1 MKIHTK
7 TIYVMLSK
15 SDTLTAKILYRITKA
30 PYNHVSISLEEDLS
44 VSYSFARRWKYY
56 PWIGGFIRETPY
68 TGVFG
73 RFPKTEIVAIPFHVT
88 EAQYEGIQARLAS
101 MYVKRKRYHYDW
113 IGVFLV
119 LFRKKWRRKYHY
131 FCSDFVKDL
140 LVDFEVIKE
149 GDLPY
154 IVRPNDFLI
163 AYGKDKIYEGE
174 LRNFT
179 PLQIENKEQEQT
191 A

>member
-1 MKIHTK
+1 MEIHTK

-15 SDTLTAKILYRITKA
+15 SDTVTAKILHRITKA

-73 RFPKTEIVAIPFHVT
+73 RFPQTQIAVIPFAVT
-88 EAQYEGIQARLAS
+88 ETQYEGIKARLAS
-101 MYVKRKRYHYDW
+101 MYAKRKRYHYDW
-113 IGVFLV
+113 IGLFLV
-119 LFRKKWRRKYHY
+119 LFKKKWKRKYHY
-131 FCSDFVKDL
+131 FCSDFVKET
-140 LVDFEVIKE
+140 LVDFGVIA
-149 GDLPY
+149 GDELPY
-154 IVRPNDFLI
+154 IVKPYDFLI
-163 AYGKDKIYEGE
+163 AYGERKMYEGK
-174 LRNFT
+174 LRDFK
-179 PLQIENKEQEQT
+179 PSEIVKEEDEQT